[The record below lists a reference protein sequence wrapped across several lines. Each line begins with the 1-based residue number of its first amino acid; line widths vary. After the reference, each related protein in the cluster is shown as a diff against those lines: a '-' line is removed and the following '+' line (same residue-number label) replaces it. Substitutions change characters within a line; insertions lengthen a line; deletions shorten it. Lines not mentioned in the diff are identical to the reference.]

1 MNSIKRF
8 MKWLMP
14 TRAYAVVYA
23 LLALVAVVFC
33 FLPLLNLVGY
43 ESAAGFGVLG
53 GIAAT
58 ALTLHAMRRGV
69 LLGPLDPARAS
80 SPLADFLILLVRH
93 ELLLLLPFLVLSLNA
108 TRVINCAYGVGGG
121 FWLAISLP
129 AILVGQ
135 LLAWVAYA
143 IFAGRERMQTLTVT
157 LAILGSAAAV
167 LAHLALQ
174 PPIVGHQFFLGYFSG
189 SIYDEAL
196 SLPTSL
202 LWYRGIHM
210 AAAVAVLAGLEAV
223 WRRRQKAPIRWAV
236 LVAVLA
242 GATFVSMSAYRQD
255 FGIAITADYVED
267 ELGGRIETEHFI
279 IYYPQSRAF
288 IDARERLAEDHEFR
302 YAQMREFFETDPA
315 RKGKIKSYVYRD
327 REQKGRLMGGRRTL
341 VSKLWLH
348 EMHILWQHYGDHKL
362 GHELAH
368 IFTEPFGAGPLSL
381 SMQAGVGVNMG
392 LVEGAATAAD
402 WPVRDLDLHQASA
415 AMRRLNIAPD
425 IGGIV
430 GASGFWTQSSG
441 RAYTLVGSFVRFLVD
456 EYGVDKFKDAYPR
469 GDFKG
474 AYGKSTDALVS
485 EWENFVDTIELADEE
500 MALARYLYERPTI
513 FDKVCAREIADL
525 TVQAQTAA
533 QIGDIGEVREIYE
546 KILGFDPANTRYRIG
561 YAQVLIQAKQYGA
574 ALEQVE
580 LMLADA
586 QATVLRAQLLSMRGD
601 LAWLQAQADGDAGEA
616 ALAKASEAYGQCLEL
631 GIPAGT
637 RRLLQVKMDALR
649 RPEDQG
655 RAHAFEFFLGQH
667 APPLA
672 LYFPMR
678 WYQQNPQDALAAYLV
693 GRRLWGESQ
702 WAEAR
707 PYLEQALAGAQPG
720 GASEEESRRM
730 LAQTQYFLG
739 DLEAAQRGFD
749 TLSASRDA
757 TYATEAREWL
767 NRIAWKRGNRIGTP

>member
-1 MNSIKRF
+1 MKPIKHL
-8 MKWLMP
+8 MVWLMP
-14 TRAYAVVYA
+14 TRAYAIVYA
-23 LLALVAVVFC
+23 LLVLVALVFC
-33 FLPLLNLVGY
+33 FVPLLNLVGY
-43 ESAAGFGVLG
+43 ESAAGVGVLG
-53 GIAAT
+53 GFAASG
-58 ALTLHAMRRGV
+58 LTLHALRRGV
-69 LLGPLDPARAS
+69 VSGPLDPARKT
-80 SPLADFLILLVRH
+80 SPGADFLVLLVRH
-93 ELLLLLPFLVLSLNA
+93 ELMLLGPFLLLSLNA
-108 TRVINCAYGVGGG
+108 TRVNNCAFGVGAG
-121 FWLAISLP
+121 FWLAISVP
-129 AILVGQ
+129 AILLGQ
-135 LLAWVAYA
+135 MLAWGANALFRTRRRVQVAA
-143 IFAGRERMQTLTVT
+143 VL
-157 LAILGSAAAV
+157 LAILASAAAV

-174 PPIVGHQFFLGYFSG
+174 PPIIGHQIFLGYFSG

-202 LWYRGIHM
+202 LWYRGMHL
-210 AAAVAVLAGLEAV
+210 AAVLAVLGGLEAV
-223 WRRRQKAPIRWAV
+223 WRRRVKMPMHWAI
-236 LVAVLA
+236 LIALIA
-242 GATFVSMSAYRQD
+242 AASFATMASHRQE
-255 FGIAITADYVED
+255 FGISITSDYVEE

-279 IYYPQSRAF
+279 IFYPQTRAF
-288 IDARERLAEDHEFR
+288 IDARDRLAEDHEFR
-302 YAQMREFFETDPA
+302 YAQLREFFETDPV
-315 RKGKIKSYVYRD
+315 RDGKIKSYVYRD

-415 AMRRLNIAPD
+415 AMRRLEIAPD

-456 EYGVDKFKDAYPR
+456 EYGVDKFKMAYPR

-485 EWENFVDTIELADEE
+485 EWENFVDTIELAEEE

-533 QIGDIGEVREIYE
+533 QLGDIGEVREIYE

-561 YAQVLIQAKQYGA
+561 YAQVLIQAKQYDL

-586 QATVLRAQLLSMRGD
+586 QATVLHAQLLSMRGD
-601 LAWLQAQADGDAGEA
+601 LAWLQAQADGDSGEG
-616 ALAKASEAYGQCLEL
+616 ALARASEAYGQCLEL

-637 RRLLQVKMDALR
+637 RRLLQVKIDALR
-649 RPEDQG
+649 RLEDQG

-667 APPLA
+667 APPIS
-672 LYFPMR
+672 LYF
-678 WYQQNPQDALAAYLV
+678 
-693 GRRLWGESQ
+693 
-702 WAEAR
+702 
-707 PYLEQALAGAQPG
+707 
-720 GASEEESRRM
+720 
-730 LAQTQYFLG
+730 
-739 DLEAAQRGFD
+739 
-749 TLSASRDA
+749 
-757 TYATEAREWL
+757 
-767 NRIAWKRGNRIGTP
+767 